1 MALRV
6 GMMVL
11 AVACVL
17 ACVSLAVA
25 AENDGAAGGKSGY
38 GPLSAGLVGGMAIL
52 GAGFAVGRV
61 GSAGAA
67 AIAEKPELFVRA
79 LIFIAIA
86 EGLAVF
92 GFVLA
97 FMLMSL

>member
-1 MALRV
+1 
-6 GMMVL
+6 
-11 AVACVL
+11 
-17 ACVSLAVA
+17 
-25 AENDGAAGGKSGY
+25 
-38 GPLSAGLVGGMAIL
+38 MAIL